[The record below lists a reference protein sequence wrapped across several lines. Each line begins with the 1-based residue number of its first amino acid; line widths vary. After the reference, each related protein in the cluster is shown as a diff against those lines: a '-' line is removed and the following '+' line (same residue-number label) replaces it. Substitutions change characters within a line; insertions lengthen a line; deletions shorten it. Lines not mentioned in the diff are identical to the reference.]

1 MRVQSDPQPARDA
14 DLTGLTA
21 HSAMHGTAAQIAA
34 AAAPRTSPSI
44 SVMDL
49 PTVRELEECI
59 RCGLCLSVCPT
70 YRPTSVEGDSPRGRV
85 ALVKAQLEGKVD
97 PDSATFQRHMD
108 LCLQCMACASIC
120 PTGVNAGTVVAR
132 QKAYQHATRPR
143 SLGQVVLYHALYKGL
158 FPHYGLLEA
167 AALPLRLYRASGLG
181 RLVRAGRLLR
191 RLPGPLGIMEN
202 LLPQQ
207 HHVSRRLPG
216 HGSRA
221 GAQRRRGRG
230 AARHHLLRRAA
241 RDRGRDGGRAWPG
254 ATRHRAL

>member
-49 PTVRELEECI
+49 PTVRELGECI

-108 LCLQCMACASIC
+108 LCLQCMACATIC
-120 PTGVNAGTVVAR
+120 PTGVSAGDTVAR
-132 QKAYQHATRPR
+132 QKSYMRATRPR
-143 SLGQVVLYHALYKGL
+143 STRQRLLYHLVFKGA
-158 FPHYGLLEA
+158 FPHYGRLELA
-167 AALPLRLYRASGLG
+167 AWPLRLYKRSGLR
-181 RLVRAGRLLR
+181 RLVRA
-191 RLPGPLGIMEN
+191 
-202 LLPQQ
+202 
-207 HHVSRRLPG
+207 
-216 HGSRA
+216 
-221 GAQRRRGRG
+221 
-230 AARHHLLRRAA
+230 
-241 RDRGRDGGRAWPG
+241 
-254 ATRHRAL
+254 T